1 MVRDQI
7 GLFMTIERISIL
19 GEGGVKGE
27 DRDLCVIVNGF
38 SISDL
43 LVKWMPFVT
52 LLFVDL
58 LMTVNELGGALSDLI
73 GLSHDRTEL

>member
-7 GLFMTIERISIL
+7 GRFFMTIESKI
-19 GEGGVKGE
+19 G
-27 DRDLCVIVNGF
+27 RDLCVIVNGF

-43 LVKWMPFVT
+43 LVKWIPFVS

-58 LMTVNELGGALSDLI
+58 LMTVNELGGALSLALRSEGSHMI
-73 GLSHDRTEL
+73 VLSFEL

>member
-7 GLFMTIERISIL
+7 GRFFMTIESKI
-19 GEGGVKGE
+19 G
-27 DRDLCVIVNGF
+27 RDLCVIVNGF

-43 LVKWMPFVT
+43 LVKWIPFVS

-58 LMTVNELGGALSDLI
+58 LMTVNELEGALS
-73 GLSHDRTEL
+73 LSLSLRSEGSHMIALSFEL

>member
-1 MVRDQI
+1 M
-7 GLFMTIERISIL
+7 
-19 GEGGVKGE
+19 KGE

>member
-7 GLFMTIERISIL
+7 GRFFMTIESKI
-19 GEGGVKGE
+19 G
-27 DRDLCVIVNGF
+27 RDLCVIVNGF

-43 LVKWMPFVT
+43 LVKWIPFVT

-58 LMTVNELGGALSDLI
+58 LMTVNELEGALS
-73 GLSHDRTEL
+73 LSLRSEGSHMIALSFEL